1 MSKGQG
7 SRSKIDCVLRVQA
20 IVGESPI
27 WSSHDKVLYWVDI
40 AGQDIHRF
48 HPASGVNDTFHLPQ
62 LVTSVALRQRG
73 GLIITVENA
82 FAFFD
87 PDTGQL
93 TLLDNPEP
101 GKHENRFNDGK
112 CDRQGRFWA
121 GTMNHVRWDAP
132 SGSLYRCDPD
142 LRITRVRS
150 HCICSNGLGWSP
162 DDRVMYHS
170 ESFCHNI
177 YAFDFDASV
186 GTLSNQ
192 RLFASVD
199 KNSGGFPD
207 GLTVDAEGC
216 VWSAQ
221 PVLGRLVR
229 YSPAGHV
236 DSIIEFP
243 VPRPTSC
250 TFGGDNLDV
259 LYVTSAR
266 ETMTAEQ
273 LAQAP
278 LSGSLFAV
286 LRDMRILQVGVG
298 FGLGSHLIN

>member
-1 MSKGQG
+1 
-7 SRSKIDCVLRVQA
+7 
-20 IVGESPI
+20 
-27 WSSHDKVLYWVDI
+27 
-40 AGQDIHRF
+40 
-48 HPASGVNDTFHLPQ
+48 
-62 LVTSVALRQRG
+62 
-73 GLIITVENA
+73 
-82 FAFFD
+82 
-87 PDTGQL
+87 
-93 TLLDNPEP
+93 
-101 GKHENRFNDGK
+101 
-112 CDRQGRFWA
+112 
-121 GTMNHVRWDAP
+121 
-132 SGSLYRCDPD
+132 
-142 LRITRVRS
+142 
-150 HCICSNGLGWSP
+150 
-162 DDRVMYHS
+162 MYHS

-273 LAQAP
+273 LARAP

-286 LRDMRILQVGVG
+286 HVGVH
-298 FGLGSHLIN
+298 GLPEPRFAG